1 MNAKLLSIIT
11 KKVWI
16 IIALSLYFA
25 KVFSYDF
32 EVDGLCYN
40 ILSENQVEVTY
51 KYVQGDYSGK
61 LVIPEKVKYGGKE
74 YIVSVIGT
82 DAFSWCSGLTG
93 SLVIPNSVTRIGY
106 HAFFN
111 CSGLTGSLTIPNSV
125 TSIGAQAFDGCSS
138 LTGSLIIPNSVTT
151 IMHGSFRGCKF
162 TGSLTIPNS
171 ITTIEEHVFDGCSG
185 FTGSLII
192 PSSVTSI
199 DDGAFNGCSGFT
211 GSLIIPSTVTSIGSS
226 TFYGCSG
233 LTSLIIPS
241 SVASIGYKTF
251 MYCKRLSYVESQM
264 EFPFSFGDDIF
275 LGIASN
281 AILVIP
287 KGESYPYGITKWF
300 AETKRK
306 SDNYILSISSSGN
319 GYASYD
325 GTSIR
330 TKTEEFSL
338 TEGATATITFT
349 PDEGYRIK
357 TVKVNNSTV
366 SVSNNQYTIS
376 SIKANTTVNVEFE
389 AIPPTTYTL
398 SVTASGN
405 GSATYSSTTIRNN
418 TRSFT
423 ENEGTSATITF
434 SPDDGYRIKTV
445 KVNNSTVSVSNNR
458 YTISSINANTTVSV
472 EFEEILVNQ
481 FSVDGFYYKVIE
493 DKTNEVELIQDEVYK
508 NYTGDLVIP
517 ENVTYNGR
525 SYKIT
530 SIGKLAFYDCSGF
543 TGSLYIPSSMISIG
557 DYAFYGCKGFTGSL
571 TIPNSVNSI
580 GKAAFYNCEG
590 FNGTLTI
597 SNNITSIE
605 DYTFSGCKGLTGSL
619 RIPYSINTIGNY
631 AFFGCES
638 FTGSLSIPSSV
649 TSIGKYAFS
658 ICSGFTGTLTI
669 PNSVTSIGNY
679 AFGHCSGFTGSL
691 AIPNSVTSIGES
703 AFYGCSGFTGS
714 LYIPSSVT
722 FLGESAFC
730 ECRGLTGTLT
740 IPNTVSSIGINTFRS
755 CGFTGSLVIPN
766 SVTSIGD
773 YAFYGCRGFTGSL
786 TIPNTVSL
794 IGKYSFGRCG
804 FTGTLIIP
812 SSVTSIRE
820 SAFSLCSGFTG
831 SLSIPA
837 SVISIGNSAF
847 MGCRGL
853 TSVFISENVT
863 SIGYSAFQSCNNMIL
878 VESQIFEPFSIDD
891 NVFQEISSVA
901 ELKVPKGTKTKYEA
915 FSGWTCNFNK
925 INEIDATD
933 SYTLSITVSGNGLV
947 SYDGKTIRDES
958 RSFAVNEGTS
968 LSISITPDEGYQVK
982 SFKVNGSTVSVPT
995 SSYYISSVT
1004 SNTTI
1009 EVDFEEIPINS
1020 DGWYNTYMTCINR
1033 TESKIVTGSN
1043 VQKTVGFVIAN
1054 SGKRSV
1060 NIKKI
1065 VAKHPDTNATLTTS
1079 TDMSL
1084 LGELKPDSTKA
1095 LSINLRVDVS
1105 PIYEITYTLDNEE
1118 YVYDNTEYIILSIIG
1133 NKFGVVNFMEAS
1145 VGDETRRFSIK
1156 PGDNATVEFV
1166 PNNGCILTK
1175 ASVKDTD
1182 ITSNIVGNKYT
1193 IVDITSSTSVNAV
1206 FDSVSGDSRSVNGH
1220 EYVDLGLPSGKYW
1233 STVNYGAKNPEDAGS
1248 YLSPDNLENVSSK
1261 WGDYWRVPTKDEMQ
1275 ELIDECK
1282 WEWTEQNGTN
1292 GFVIKG
1298 PNGNTM
1304 FLPAAGKNNLFNDV
1318 SVGSIATYF
1327 TSSHDDTVYY
1337 WIFEGSSSGMKM
1349 SNVWA
1354 ASYNYP
1360 VRPISTVKNE
1370 SVFSVDG
1377 LNFTVVS
1384 AGDKTINL
1392 AKGNYGKVLEVPAT
1406 VKYPSAEWKIV
1417 GIDKGALSECNE
1429 LAAIIWNPG
1438 ATFTESVDNTN
1449 LLLYVKSASYA
1460 PTSIKNV
1467 VVNGVADRITL
1478 TDTSRKNDFYCPQEF
1493 AAKEVSYTHNY
1504 KMETGLGNARGWETI
1519 ALPFDVQKVTHES
1532 KGEIIP
1538 FANWKSGDTKKPFWL
1553 MTYGANGWTEAN
1565 SIKAHTPYII
1575 SMPNHSNYKSEFRL
1589 NGRVTFSAENAIIP
1603 VSDDLHTPNYNGKT
1617 FIPNY
1622 ANQSNKNFYALN
1634 VNNDL
1639 ETYNGNYVEGSTFLI
1654 GDIADRVIHPF
1665 EAYMATISQTRGCI
1679 AIDEDFTMDIDF
1691 ITEALAEEKSLRV
1704 YNLNGQLVRATE
1716 GKSLDEVKKNLPAGI
1731 YIVNGKK
1738 IIIR

>member
-1 MNAKLLSIIT
+1 MTSVKSYIVPPFPIESEIFSGISSTAKLEVPKGTKNQYQAISGWSKYFKEIVEFNDSPSSYFLSIT
-11 KKVWI
+11 
-16 IIALSLYFA
+16 A
-25 KVFSYDF
+25 
-32 EVDGLCYN
+32 
-40 ILSENQVEVTY
+40 
-51 KYVQGDYSGK
+51 
-61 LVIPEKVKYGGKE
+61 
-74 YIVSVIGT
+74 
-82 DAFSWCSGLTG
+82 
-93 SLVIPNSVTRIGY
+93 
-106 HAFFN
+106 
-111 CSGLTGSLTIPNSV
+111 
-125 TSIGAQAFDGCSS
+125 
-138 LTGSLIIPNSVTT
+138 
-151 IMHGSFRGCKF
+151 
-162 TGSLTIPNS
+162 
-171 ITTIEEHVFDGCSG
+171 
-185 FTGSLII
+185 
-192 PSSVTSI
+192 
-199 DDGAFNGCSGFT
+199 
-211 GSLIIPSTVTSIGSS
+211 
-226 TFYGCSG
+226 
-233 LTSLIIPS
+233 
-241 SVASIGYKTF
+241 
-251 MYCKRLSYVESQM
+251 
-264 EFPFSFGDDIF
+264 
-275 LGIASN
+275 
-281 AILVIP
+281 
-287 KGESYPYGITKWF
+287 
-300 AETKRK
+300 
-306 SDNYILSISSSGN
+306 SGN
-319 GYASYD
+319 GSATYS
-325 GTSIR
+325 GTSLR
-330 TKTEEFSL
+330 NNTSSFTVN
-338 TEGATATITFT
+338 EGNSATITFT
-349 PDEGYRIK
+349 PDNGYRIK

-376 SIKANTTVNVEFE
+376 SIK
-389 AIPPTTYTL
+389 
-398 SVTASGN
+398 
-405 GSATYSSTTIRNN
+405 
-418 TRSFT
+418 
-423 ENEGTSATITF
+423 
-434 SPDDGYRIKTV
+434 
-445 KVNNSTVSVSNNR
+445 
-458 YTISSINANTTVSV
+458 ANTTVSV

-580 GKAAFYNCEG
+580 GKDAFYNCEG

-773 YAFYGCRGFTGSL
+773 YAFYGCKGFTGSL
-786 TIPNTVSL
+786 KIPNTVSL
-794 IGKYSFGRCG
+794 IGKYSFSNCG

-837 SVISIGNSAF
+837 SVISIGHSAF

-853 TSVFISENVT
+853 TSVLIPENVT

-878 VESQIFEPFSIDD
+878 VESQIFTPFSIDD
-891 NVFQEISSVA
+891 NVFQGISSVA
-901 ELKVPKGTKTKYEA
+901 ELKVPKGAKTKYEA

-925 INEIDATD
+925 INEIGATD
-933 SYTLSITVSGNGLV
+933 TYTLSITVSGNGIV

-958 RSFAVNEGTS
+958 SSFTVNEGTS
-968 LSISITPDEGYQVK
+968 LSISIMPDEGYQVK

-1020 DGWYNTYMTCINR
+1020 DGWYNTYITCINR

-1095 LSINLRVDVS
+1095 LSISLRVDVS
-1105 PIYEITYTLDNEE
+1105 PIYEITYTLDSEE
-1118 YVYDNTEYIILSIIG
+1118 YVYDNTQYLVLSIKG
-1133 NKFGVVNFMEAS
+1133 NKFGVVKFMEAS
-1145 VGDETRRFSIK
+1145 VGDDLKEFSIK

-1166 PNNGCILTK
+1166 PNNGCVLTK
-1175 ASVKDTD
+1175 ATVKDTD
-1182 ITSNIVGNKYT
+1182 ITSNIVGSKYT
-1193 IVDITSSTSVNAV
+1193 IANITSSTSVNAV
-1206 FDSVSGDSRSVNGH
+1206 FDGVSGDSRSINGH

-1248 YLSPDNLENVSSK
+1248 YSSVHNLGTVSSE
-1261 WGDYWRVPTKDEMQ
+1261 WGEYWISPTKDDMQ
-1275 ELIDECK
+1275 ELLDMC
-1282 WEWTEQNGTN
+1282 EWNWSELNGKK
-1292 GFVIKG
+1292 GFIIKG

-1304 FLPAAGKNNLFNDV
+1304 FLPAAGMHYSTYYS
-1318 SVGSIATYF
+1318 SVGTLAYYC
-1327 TSSHDDTVYY
+1327 TSTHDDYSRYCVFKGDTSEKE
-1337 WIFEGSSSGMKM
+1337 FMLESGLLNQY
-1349 SNVWA
+1349 S
-1354 ASYNYP
+1354 
-1360 VRPISTVKNE
+1360 VRPISTLRNE

-1377 LNFTVVS
+1377 LHFSVISDSEKTVS
-1384 AGDKTINL
+1384 L

-1406 VKYPSAEWKIV
+1406 VKYPSTEWKIV
-1417 GIDKGALSECNE
+1417 GIDKDALSECNE
-1429 LAAIIWNPG
+1429 LAAIIWNPD
-1438 ATFTESVDNTN
+1438 AVFTESVDNPN
-1449 LLLYVKSASYA
+1449 LLLYVKSADYA
-1460 PTSIKNV
+1460 PTTIKNV

-1478 TDTSRKNDFYCPQEF
+1478 IDASGKNDYYCPQEF
-1493 AAKEVSYTHNY
+1493 TAKEISYTHNY
-1504 KMETGLGNARGWETI
+1504 KMETGLGSARGWETI

-1538 FANWKSGDTKKPFWL
+1538 FANRKSGDAKKPFWL

-1565 SIKAHTPYII
+1565 SIKANTPYII
-1575 SMPNHSNYKSEFRL
+1575 SMPNHSDYKSEFRL
-1589 NGRVTFSAENAIIP
+1589 NGRVTFSAENVTMP
-1603 VSDDLHTPNYNGKT
+1603 TSDNLNTTAYNGKT

-1622 ANQSNKNFYALN
+1622 TNQSNKNFYALN
-1634 VNNDL
+1634 VNNDI
-1639 ETYNGNYVEGSTFLI
+1639 ETYSGSDVEGSMFLI

-1665 EAYMATISQTRGCI
+1665 EAYMTSVPQTRGYI
-1679 AIDEDFTMDIDF
+1679 AIDEDLTTSIGDISE
-1691 ITEALAEEKSLRV
+1691 ISAEESSQSI
-1704 YNLNGQLVRATE
+1704 YNLNGQLVRTTE
-1716 GKSLDEVKKNLPAGI
+1716 GKGLDEVKKSLPTGI